1 MSFDYTL
8 LLPELILTAL
18 ALVILVVDLGLEPGK
33 KQPLSWITLI
43 GILVAVGGVW
53 PQLQTS
59 ETQTLAGMVSADRFS
74 LFFKVLFLGV
84 GALVTLA
91 SGPYLQQKRIP
102 VGEFYILL
110 ISATLGMI
118 FMAGSRD
125 LITIYLGLELA
136 SITSYVLAGLLRED
150 PKSNEAAIK
159 YFLNGAMASAIL
171 LFGLSLV
178 YGLTGET
185 HLDIIG
191 RVFAGEIAGWPIVGV
206 ALVFLV
212 AGFGFKMA
220 AAPFHLWT
228 PDAYEGAPTLVAA
241 FFAVGPKAGAVAA
254 VLRLFPIGFAAASG
268 RWTELFAALAVV
280 SMTVGNLTALWQTN
294 IKRMMAYSS
303 IAHVGYL
310 LVGVTVATTV
320 PGTAAVMFYL
330 MAYAVMTLGAF
341 AVILAVDAFGPGDQV
356 GNYAGLAQRSPLLA
370 WGLTLF
376 FISMIGI
383 PPTGGF
389 MGKFYLFSAAV
400 QNGYVWLAVVMAINS
415 AISVGYYYGVVK
427 EMFVGKPLENTAV
440 KAPAGVTA
448 VVALTMAVTLV
459 LGVWASPFLTWA
471 TQAAALPR
479 FF

>member
-8 LLPELILTAL
+8 LLPELVLTGL
-18 ALVILVVDLGLEPGK
+18 AVVLIVADLSLEYGK
-33 KQPLSWITLI
+33 KQPLTWITFI
-43 GILVAVGGVW
+43 GILVAMGSVW
-53 PQLQTS
+53 PESQAPAG
-59 ETQTLAGMVSADRFS
+59 QTLAGMVSSDGFS
-74 LFFKVLFLGV
+74 IFFKVLFLGV
-84 GALVTLA
+84 AALVTLA

-102 VGEFYILL
+102 VGEFYVLL
-110 ISATLGMI
+110 LAATLGMM

-125 LITIYLGLELA
+125 LITIYLGIELA

-178 YGLTGET
+178 YGVTGET
-185 HLDIIG
+185 HLDVIG
-191 RVFAGEIAGWPIVGV
+191 KVLAGNMASWPIVGV

-212 AGFGFKMA
+212 AGFGFKIA

-228 PDAYEGAPTLVAA
+228 PDAYEGAPTLVTA
-241 FFAVGPKAGAVAA
+241 FFAVGPKAGAMAA
-254 VLRLFPIGFAAASG
+254 VLRTFSIGFAATSH
-268 RWTELFAALAVV
+268 RWALLFAILSVA
-280 SMTVGNLTALWQTN
+280 SMFFGNLTALWQTN
-294 IKRMMAYSS
+294 VKRMMAYSS

-310 LVGVTVATTV
+310 LVGVTVAFTV

-330 MAYAVMTLGAF
+330 LAYAAMTLGAF
-341 AVILAVDAFGPGDQV
+341 AVILAVDAFGPGDQI
-356 GNYAGLAQRSPLLA
+356 GGYAGLAQRSPLLA

-400 QNGYVWLAVVMAINS
+400 QNGYVWLAVIMAINS
-415 AISVGYYYGVVK
+415 AISVGYYYGIVK
-427 EMFVGKPLENTAV
+427 EMFVGKPV
-440 KAPAGVTA
+440 DSSPIKAPAGVQW
-448 VVALTMAVTLV
+448 VVALTALLTLA
-459 LGVWASPFLTWA
+459 LGLWASPFLQWA
-471 TQAAALPR
+471 TTAAVLPK

>member
-18 ALVILVVDLGLEPGK
+18 ALVVLVADLGLAPGK
-33 KQPLSWITLI
+33 KQPLTWITFVGLLLAI
-43 GILVAVGGVW
+43 GFVW
-53 PQLQTS
+53 PATQTPAS
-59 ETQTLAGMVSADRFS
+59 QTLAGMVSSDGFS
-74 LFFKVLFLGV
+74 IFFKVLFLS
-84 GALVTLA
+84 AAAMITLA
-91 SGPYLQQKRIP
+91 SAPYLQQKRLP

-110 ISATLGMI
+110 LSATLGMV

-136 SITSYVLAGLLRED
+136 SIPSYVMAGLLRED

-191 RVFAGEIAGWPIVGV
+191 RVLSGEIANWPIVGV
-206 ALVFLV
+206 ALVFLI

-228 PDAYEGAPTLVAA
+228 PDAYEGSPTLVTA
-241 FFAVGPKAGAVAA
+241 FFAVGPKAGAMAA
-254 VLRLFPIGFAAASG
+254 VLRAFTIGFAASSG
-268 RWTELFAALAVV
+268 RWTDAFAILAVV
-280 SMTVGNLTALWQTN
+280 SMFFGNLTALWQTN
-294 IKRMMAYSS
+294 VKRMMAYSS
-303 IAHVGYL
+303 IAHIGYL

-320 PGTAAVMFYL
+320 QGVASVMFYL
-330 MAYAVMTLGAF
+330 LAYVVMTLGAF
-341 AVILAVDAFGPGDQV
+341 AVILAVEAFGPGDQV
-356 GNYAGLAQRSPLLA
+356 GSYAGLAQRSPLLA

-376 FISMIGI
+376 FVSMIGI

-389 MGKFYLFSAAV
+389 MGKFYLFGAAV
-400 QNGYVWLAVVMAINS
+400 QNGYVWLAVIMAVNS
-415 AISVGYYYGVVK
+415 AISVGYYYGIVK
-427 EMFVGKPLENTAV
+427 EMFVGKPLEGTGIQ
-440 KAPAGVTA
+440 APPGVTA
-448 VVALTMAVTLV
+448 VVAVSMLVTLT
-459 LGVWASPFLTWA
+459 LGLYASPFLDWA
-471 TQAAALPR
+471 TAAAALPR

>member
-8 LLPELILTAL
+8 LLPEIVLTAL
-18 ALVILVVDLGLEPGK
+18 ALVLIIVDLSLEPGK
-33 KQPLSWITLI
+33 KQPLTWITFI
-43 GILVAVGGVW
+43 GILVAIGAVW
-53 PQLQTS
+53 PQANAPVG
-59 ETQTLAGMVSADRFS
+59 QTLAGMVSSDGFS
-74 LFFKVLFLGV
+74 IFFKVLFLGI
-84 GALVTLA
+84 AAAVTLA
-91 SGPYLQQKRIP
+91 SGPYLQQKKLP
-102 VGEFYILL
+102 LGEFYVLL
-110 ISATLGMI
+110 LAATLGMM

-136 SITSYVLAGLLRED
+136 SITSYILAGLLRED

-159 YFLNGAMASAIL
+159 YFLNGSLASAIL

-191 RVFAGEIAGWPIVGV
+191 SVLSGGVAHWPIVGV
-206 ALVFLV
+206 ALIFLV

-241 FFAVGPKAGAVAA
+241 FFAVGPKAGAMAA
-254 VLRLFPIGFAAASG
+254 VLRAFPIGFAASSH
-268 RWTELFAALAVV
+268 RWTLLFAVLAVV
-280 SMTVGNLTALWQTN
+280 SMFVGNLTALWQTN
-294 IKRMMAYSS
+294 VKRMMAYSS

-310 LVGVTVATTV
+310 LVGVTVATTLQ
-320 PGTAAVMFYL
+320 GIASVMFYL
-330 MAYAVMTLGAF
+330 LAYATMTLGAF
-341 AVILAVDAFGPGDQV
+341 AVILAVDAFGPGDRV
-356 GNYAGLAQRSPLLA
+356 GSYAGLAQRSPFLA
-370 WGLTLF
+370 WALTLF

-400 QNGYVWLAVVMAINS
+400 NNGYVWLAVIMAVNS
-415 AISVGYYYGVVK
+415 AISVGYYYGIVK
-427 EMFVGKPLENTAV
+427 EMFVGKPLEETTV
-440 KAPAGVTA
+440 KAPTGVR
-448 VVALTMAVTLV
+448 VVVGLAMALTLA
-459 LGVWASPFLTWA
+459 LGLWASPFLTWA
-471 TQAAALPR
+471 TQAAALPK

>member
-8 LLPELILTAL
+8 ILPELVLTGL
-18 ALVILVVDLGLEPGK
+18 AVVLILVDLFLEYGK
-33 KQPLSWITLI
+33 KQPLTWITFS
-43 GILVAVGGVW
+43 GILVAMGSVW
-53 PQLQTS
+53 FESQAPAG
-59 ETQTLAGMVSADRFS
+59 QTLAGMVSSDGFS
-74 LFFKVLFLGV
+74 IFFKVLFLGV
-84 GALVTLA
+84 AALVTLA

-102 VGEFYILL
+102 IGEFYVLL
-110 ISATLGMI
+110 LGATLGMM

-125 LITIYLGLELA
+125 LITIYLGIELA

-178 YGLTGET
+178 YGITGET
-185 HLDIIG
+185 HLDVIG
-191 RVFAGEIAGWPIVGV
+191 KVLAGNMASWPIVGV

-212 AGFGFKMA
+212 AGFGFKIA

-228 PDAYEGAPTLVAA
+228 PDAYEGAPTLVTA
-241 FFAVGPKAGAVAA
+241 FFAVGPKAGAMAA
-254 VLRLFPIGFAAASG
+254 VLRTFSIGFAATSH
-268 RWTELFAALAVV
+268 RWALLFAILSVV
-280 SMTVGNLTALWQTN
+280 SMFFGNLTALWQTN
-294 IKRMMAYSS
+294 VKRMKAYSS

-310 LVGVTVATTV
+310 LVGVTVAFTV

-330 MAYAVMTLGAF
+330 LAYAAMTLGAF
-341 AVILAVDAFGPGDQV
+341 AVILAVDAFGPGDHI
-356 GNYAGLAQRSPLLA
+356 GGYAGLAQRSPLLA

-389 MGKFYLFSAAV
+389 MGKFYLFSVAV
-400 QNGYVWLAVVMAINS
+400 QNGYVWLAVIMAINS
-415 AISVGYYYGVVK
+415 AISVGYYYGIVK
-427 EMFVGKPLENTAV
+427 EMFVGKPV
-440 KAPAGVTA
+440 DSSPIKAPAGVQW
-448 VVALTMAVTLV
+448 VVALTALLTLA
-459 LGVWASPFLTWA
+459 LGLWASPFLQWA
-471 TQAAALPR
+471 TTAAVLPK

>member
-18 ALVILVVDLGLEPGK
+18 ALVVLVIDLSLAPGK
-33 KQPLSWITLI
+33 KQSLTWITFA
-43 GILVAVGGVW
+43 GILVAMAGIW
-53 PQLQTS
+53 PATQTS
-59 ETQTLAGMVSADRFS
+59 ASQTLSGMVSSDGFS
-74 LFFKVLFLGV
+74 IFFKVLFLTV
-84 GALVTLA
+84 AALITLA
-91 SGPYLQQKRIP
+91 SGPYLQQKRLP

-110 ISATLGMI
+110 LSATLGMM
-118 FMAGSRD
+118 FMSGSRD

-136 SITSYVLAGLLRED
+136 SITSYILAGLLRED

-159 YFLNGAMASAIL
+159 YFLNGAMASAVL

-191 RVFAGEIAGWPIVGV
+191 KVLNGDISHWPIVGV

-228 PDAYEGAPTLVAA
+228 PDAYEGAPTLVTA
-241 FFAVGPKAGAVAA
+241 FFAVGPKAGAMAA
-254 VLRLFPIGFAAASG
+254 VLRAFTIGFAASSG
-268 RWTELFAALAVV
+268 RWTELFAILAVV
-280 SMTVGNLTALWQTN
+280 SMFFGNLTALWQTN
-294 IKRMMAYSS
+294 VKRMMAYSS
-303 IAHVGYL
+303 IAHIGYL

-320 PGTAAVMFYL
+320 PGVASVMFYL
-330 MAYAVMTLGAF
+330 LAYAVMTLGAF

-356 GNYAGLAQRSPLLA
+356 GNYAGLATRSPLLA

-376 FISMIGI
+376 FVSMIGI

-415 AISVGYYYGVVK
+415 AISVGYYYGIVK
-427 EMFVGKPLENTAV
+427 EMFVGKPLETTSV

-448 VVALTMAVTLV
+448 VVAITMVVTLM
-459 LGVWASPFLTWA
+459 LGLYASPFLNWA
-471 TQAAALPR
+471 TAAAALPR

>member
-8 LLPELILTAL
+8 ILPELVLTGL
-18 ALVILVVDLGLEPGK
+18 AVVLILVDLFLEYGK
-33 KQPLSWITLI
+33 KQPLTWITFS
-43 GILVAVGGVW
+43 GILVAMGSVW
-53 PQLQTS
+53 FESQAPAG
-59 ETQTLAGMVSADRFS
+59 QTLAGMVSSDGFS
-74 LFFKVLFLGV
+74 IFFKVLFLGV
-84 GALVTLA
+84 AALVTLA

-102 VGEFYILL
+102 IGEFYVLL
-110 ISATLGMI
+110 LGATLGMM

-125 LITIYLGLELA
+125 LITIYLGIELA

-178 YGLTGET
+178 YGITGET
-185 HLDIIG
+185 HLDVIG
-191 RVFAGEIAGWPIVGV
+191 KVLAGNMASWPIVGV

-212 AGFGFKMA
+212 AGFGFKIA

-228 PDAYEGAPTLVAA
+228 PDAYEGAPTLVTA
-241 FFAVGPKAGAVAA
+241 FFAVGPKAGAMAA
-254 VLRLFPIGFAAASG
+254 VLRTFSIGFAATSH
-268 RWTELFAALAVV
+268 RWALLFAILSVV
-280 SMTVGNLTALWQTN
+280 SMFFGNLTALWQTN
-294 IKRMMAYSS
+294 VKRMKAYSS

-310 LVGVTVATTV
+310 LVGVTVAFTV

-330 MAYAVMTLGAF
+330 LAYAAMTLGAF
-341 AVILAVDAFGPGDQV
+341 AVILAVDAFGPGDQI
-356 GNYAGLAQRSPLLA
+356 GGYAGLAQRSPLLA

-389 MGKFYLFSAAV
+389 MGKFYLFSVAV
-400 QNGYVWLAVVMAINS
+400 QNGYVWLAVIMAINS
-415 AISVGYYYGVVK
+415 AISVGYYYGIVK
-427 EMFVGKPLENTAV
+427 EMFVGKPV
-440 KAPAGVTA
+440 DSSPIKAPAGVQW
-448 VVALTMAVTLV
+448 VVALTALLTLA
-459 LGVWASPFLTWA
+459 LGLWASPFLQWA
-471 TQAAALPR
+471 TTAAVLPK